1 MRIRRVRAAMAAATA
16 IGEDRT
22 ERSGEK

>member
-22 ERSGEK
+22 ERSAEK

>member
-22 ERSGEK
+22 ERAAEK